1 MKVHVSRAVM
11 AAVAVASLII
21 VLFVSTIVW
30 AVSTVA
36 DRTEL
41 NCDRIG
47 QLVDT
52 LDTILASGDAQ
63 TDKYVQEG
71 LLTPAQGRRADL
83 YRERQRNVLRGAD
96 CPPSA
101 M

>member
-1 MKVHVSRAVM
+1 MLLVVAALAVTI
-11 AAVAVASLII
+11 A
-21 VLFVSTIVW
+21 FVVTMVW
-30 AVSTVA
+30 AVRTVST
-36 DRTEL
+36 RTEL

-63 TDKYVQEG
+63 TDRYVQEG
-71 LLTPAQGRRADL
+71 LLTPEQGRRADM
-83 YRERQRNVLRGAD
+83 YRERQRTVLRGAD

>member
-1 MKVHVSRAVM
+1 MAGLLL
-11 AAVAVASLII
+11 AAVVT
-21 VLFVSTIVW
+21 VLFVVTMVW
-30 AVSTVA
+30 AVTTVS

-71 LLTPAQGRRADL
+71 LLTPEQGRRADL
-83 YRERQRNVLRGAD
+83 YRERQRDVLRGAD

>member
-1 MKVHVSRAVM
+1 MSRTVLAGLMV
-11 AAVAVASLII
+11 AAVITI
-21 VLFVSTIVW
+21 LFVVTMVW
-30 AVSTVA
+30 AVSTVSS
-36 DRTEL
+36 RTEL

-71 LLTPAQGRRADL
+71 LLTPEQGRRADL
-83 YRERQRNVLRGAD
+83 YRERQRDVLRGAD

>member
-1 MKVHVSRAVM
+1 MLLVVAALAVTI
-11 AAVAVASLII
+11 A
-21 VLFVSTIVW
+21 FVVTMVW
-30 AVSTVA
+30 AVRTVST
-36 DRTEL
+36 RTEL

-63 TDKYVQEG
+63 TDRYVQEG
-71 LLTPAQGRRADL
+71 LLTPEQGRRADM
-83 YRERQRNVLRGAD
+83 YRERQRNILRGAD

>member
-1 MKVHVSRAVM
+1 MNRSLNRGAMIAIAVTM
-11 AAVAVASLII
+11 VTAI
-21 VLFVSTIVW
+21 LFVITMVW
-30 AVSTVA
+30 AVRTVTT
-36 DRTEL
+36 RTEL

>member
-1 MKVHVSRAVM
+1 MSRAVFAGLM
-11 AAVAVASLII
+11 VAAVVT
-21 VLFVSTIVW
+21 VLFIVTMVW
-30 AVSTVA
+30 AVSTMSA
-36 DRTEL
+36 RTAE
-41 NCDRIG
+41 NCERIG

-83 YRERQRNVLRGAD
+83 YRERQRDVLRGAD